1 MSVYYNS
8 VGEGWF
14 KKVNNVV
21 NESKYSV
28 GDMNITYRKNEV
40 NGMKKLEIEID
51 EMDENSKEVKDFL
64 SKYLDKNDVY
74 AAQDVIH
81 DYIKGLK
88 NKDVDEVYIA
98 FESKD
103 NVVSE
108 EITNNEY
115 LDKVNK
121 YVKDIQNIILPYIH
135 ENNLNT
141 LIRLML
147 SIKHINNIKDER
159 QAKNVL
165 KDNLK
170 MFSILVD
177 ESMSLKHAADK
188 DIDLYNKSGLVEF
201 EE

>member
-21 NESKYSV
+21 NEAKYSV
-28 GDMNITYRKNEV
+28 DDMNITYRKNEV

-64 SKYLDKNDVY
+64 SKFLDKNDVY

-88 NKDVDEVYIA
+88 NKDIDEVYIA

-103 NVVSE
+103 NVVNE
-108 EITNNEY
+108 ENNNL
-115 LDKVNK
+115 LDKVEMLKFKMQELNFNGSLILERLERLEQK
-121 YVKDIQNIILPYIH
+121 VLTIHNESEKNIIKNSLKDIEDLCKSYQKDVSIAMNNMFIKNLQDIKKLL
-135 ENNLNT
+135 EN
-141 LIRLML
+141 
-147 SIKHINNIKDER
+147 
-159 QAKNVL
+159 
-165 KDNLK
+165 
-170 MFSILVD
+170 
-177 ESMSLKHAADK
+177 
-188 DIDLYNKSGLVEF
+188 
-201 EE
+201 